1 MGRDNV
7 RDPHRARSG
16 RWDPGRTQRHSRR
29 ERLTSDISGLVESA
43 GLDCRRDTDKPPEC
57 TPHLRRRITAIHELR
72 SYRFGLRAS
81 SLAISYV
88 YGVSRF
94 NGAIPIRRPA
104 WTAPTLTPK
113 QVYNDG
119 HFRNG
124 RAVAAYCE
132 VEGGDL
138 EFEVYC
144 LVGNKIMEVE
154 IDGKTGK
161 VSEMEQKRSLPSR
174 TAQGHAHE
182 HAVAARIVEAGCAS
196 CIFDMQGVEGC
207 TLAVRIDGK
216 PYLVTGADV
225 DAHGAGLC
233 SSAKKAKVVGKI
245 EGDKFVATSFE
256 LQP

>member
-16 RWDPGRTQRHSRR
+16 RWDPSRTQRHSLR

-57 TPHLRRRITAIHELR
+57 TPHLRRRITAIHELG
-72 SYRFGLRAS
+72 SYRFGPRAS
-81 SLAISYV
+81 SLAISYG

-161 VSEMEQKRSLPSR
+161 VSEMQQKRSLPGSQR
-174 TAQGHAHE
+174 ASTPSQRASSKRVVP
-182 HAVAARIVEAGCAS
+182 VA
-196 CIFDMQGVEGC
+196 
-207 TLAVRIDGK
+207 
-216 PYLVTGADV
+216 
-225 DAHGAGLC
+225 
-233 SSAKKAKVVGKI
+233 SSTWRG
-245 EGDKFVATSFE
+245 
-256 LQP
+256 